1 MKALAL
7 VALATLLATPAFA
20 DSMTKEAIDKVQ
32 LAKNH
37 CAQVFPDN
45 FEMREYCEDKQVQ
58 RATAVD

>member
-32 LAKNH
+32 L
-37 CAQVFPDN
+37 QEPL
-45 FEMREYCEDKQVQ
+45 
-58 RATAVD
+58 RAGISRQF